1 MKMIQF
7 IRMLNTEEKCI
18 LLELRAK
25 KKDQEFSEEKSFLQ
39 SILNYTDSIIY
50 TPYHYDHQLTSI
62 HLLLI

>member
-1 MKMIQF
+1 
-7 IRMLNTEEKCI
+7 MLDTEEKCI

-50 TPYHYDHQLTSI
+50 TPYHYNHQLTYFFPLI
-62 HLLLI
+62 AHLICILTI